1 MSKQTTSSVPEAK
14 LKILPTLFT
23 GTEAAKHGLNRAAL
37 KRLCDRGTLIRL
49 EKGIFKKASLEIDP
63 EIEEYAIACTKMGP
77 ESYIAGL
84 TALSFHSLINFVPK
98 EIWVAAGK
106 NKRSGT
112 YRVIRSEVDLHG
124 VEIIE
129 GIVRMAGV
137 ERALVDAFRYS
148 TKLTLE
154 HCFLAAGRAF
164 KSGISSPAKVLR
176 LAKKLSL
183 ENFILRHW
191 EALNVE

>member
-1 MSKQTTSSVPEAK
+1 MSQKTTPSMPESK
-14 LKILPTLFT
+14 LNALPSLFS

-37 KRLCDRGTLIRL
+37 KRLCDSGVLSRL
-49 EKGIFKKASLEIDP
+49 ENGVFKKQSVDIDP
-63 EIEEYAIACTKMGP
+63 EIEEYAIACAKMGP
-77 ESYIAGL
+77 GSYIAGL
-84 TALSFHSLINFVPK
+84 TALSYHNLLNFVPK

-106 NKRSGT
+106 NKRSST
-112 YRVIRSEVDLHG
+112 YRIIRSEVNMQG

-129 GIVRMAGV
+129 GILRVASV

-148 TKLTLE
+148 TKMTLE

-164 KSGISSPAKVLR
+164 KSGLSSPAKVLR
-176 LAKKLSL
+176 LARILSL
-183 ENFILRHW
+183 ERFILKHW